1 MTTVNLPRHLLQSVE
16 KPARYTGGEWNSVQ
30 KTVPDAAAQA
40 LRPFLRF
47 AFCFPDVYEIGMSN
61 LALRI
66 LYHLIN
72 ERPDA
77 WCERVFAP
85 WTDMAAGMRRL
96 GLPLFSLE
104 SRTPVREFDIVGFTL
119 QYELCYTTVL
129 DMLDLAGIPLHSAE
143 RTATDPLVIA
153 GGPVA
158 FNAEPM
164 ADYFDLILIGEGEEM
179 INELLDCYSAWKTG
193 GSSSREALLLAA
205 ARIEGVYVPSFYDVT
220 WQDDGTIAQIRPNRP
235 GVPAQVR
242 KRIVLDM
249 DQAYF
254 PTRNLVPNTE
264 IVHDRMFLELF
275 RGCTRGCRFCQ
286 AGMIY
291 RPVREKSPDRLLEQ
305 ARALE
310 AATGYDEIGMLSL
323 STSDY
328 SALAELTTGLLDELT
343 PHHTSL
349 SLPSLRLDNFSLELM
364 EKASRTRKS
373 GLTFAPEAGTQ
384 RMRDVINKNITED
397 DLLRAMELALRGGW
411 SGAKLYFML
420 GLPTETLADVEGIA
434 HLVKAIEARYN
445 ALPRQQRP
453 RRLEITVSTAMFIP
467 KPFTPFQWVAQADL
481 ATMRQHQIH
490 LKELMRSR
498 AIKYHW
504 HEPKTSYMEAVL
516 ARGDRR
522 LGPVILAAWQQGACF
537 DAWDECFK
545 LDRWLDCLAA
555 AGLDPAFYANRIR
568 TRDEIFPWAHIDC
581 GVSEDFLWQ
590 EYQQALAA
598 ATTPECRVACSA
610 CGAQCFGGGV
620 CFGESAS
627 HSSPAGS

>member
-1 MTTVNLPRHLLQSVE
+1 
-16 KPARYTGGEWNSVQ
+16 
-30 KTVPDAAAQA
+30 
-40 LRPFLRF
+40 
-47 AFCFPDVYEIGMSN
+47 
-61 LALRI
+61 
-66 LYHLIN
+66 
-72 ERPDA
+72 
-77 WCERVFAP
+77 
-85 WTDMAAGMRRL
+85 
-96 GLPLFSLE
+96 
-104 SRTPVREFDIVGFTL
+104 
-119 QYELCYTTVL
+119 
-129 DMLDLAGIPLHSAE
+129 
-143 RTATDPLVIA
+143 
-153 GGPVA
+153 
-158 FNAEPM
+158 
-164 ADYFDLILIGEGEEM
+164 
-179 INELLDCYSAWKTG
+179 
-193 GSSSREALLLAA
+193 
-205 ARIEGVYVPSFYDVT
+205 
-220 WQDDGTIAQIRPNRP
+220 
-235 GVPAQVR
+235 
-242 KRIVLDM
+242 
-249 DQAYF
+249 
-254 PTRNLVPNTE
+254 
-264 IVHDRMFLELF
+264 
-275 RGCTRGCRFCQ
+275 
-286 AGMIY
+286 
-291 RPVREKSPDRLLEQ
+291 
-305 ARALE
+305 
-310 AATGYDEIGMLSL
+310 
-323 STSDY
+323 
-328 SALAELTTGLLDELT
+328 
-343 PHHTSL
+343 
-349 SLPSLRLDNFSLELM
+349 
-364 EKASRTRKS
+364 
-373 GLTFAPEAGTQ
+373 
-384 RMRDVINKNITED
+384 MRDVINKNITED

-467 KPFTPFQWVAQADL
+467 KPFTPFQWVAQADM

-498 AIKYHW
+498 AVKYHW

-627 HSSPAGS
+627 HSSPVGS